1 MSVTGT
7 GKIILSDNLPVLR
20 EMPSES
26 VRLIYIDPPFNTGRR
41 QTRRQL
47 RTVADPEGGDR
58 VGFQGK
64 RYRTIRLGSMSFAD
78 VFDDFLAFIEPRLVE
93 AHRLLTPDGSLF
105 VHLDYREVHYCRVLL
120 DAIFGRESFI
130 NEIIWAYDFGGRS
143 RRRWSPKHDNILW
156 YARNPSDYVFNYE
169 AIDRIPY
176 LAQIGRAHV

>member
-64 RYRTIRLGSMSFAD
+64 RYRRSGWA
-78 VFDDFLAFIEPRLVE
+78 R
-93 AHRLLTPDGSLF
+93 
-105 VHLDYREVHYCRVLL
+105 CR
-120 DAIFGRESFI
+120 
-130 NEIIWAYDFGGRS
+130 
-143 RRRWSPKHDNILW
+143 SPTSSTTSW
-156 YARNPSDYVFNYE
+156 PSSS
-169 AIDRIPY
+169 P
-176 LAQIGRAHV
+176 G